1 MKIVISFL
9 IGIFLTDWWIK
20 NYDGKVFDLW
30 VEAYSIGKDDGYAAG
45 RSDTTLEDFT
55 FEQLEAKC
63 MFLYSDHRRKGEK

>member
-9 IGIFLTDWWIK
+9 IGIFLTDWWLK
-20 NYDGKVFDLW
+20 NYDGEVFDLW
-30 VEAYSIGKDDGYAAG
+30 VEAYSIGKDDGYATG
-45 RSDTTLEDFT
+45 RSDATLEDFT